1 MEAVNVVQDDVRPD
15 ESHSKIHS
23 WIAGTCNEPQGL
35 HHDNEL
41 KELSNL
47 RVPTNRFT
55 QESTTA
61 GPAYP
66 LALDRTPKDNPR
78 EATGKAFGDMKP
90 PVRVPENSDHSSLRS
105 SIQPAVSSTL
115 STATPISNVDSSAK
129 TVSSAPTSIPSCSS
143 GLSDIREVEKG
154 VFAAPT
160 MTMKLQDRLAWD
172 KIQPKLQDTIFN
184 TFRPQKNMDDTISCE
199 FMMGGPSPTEL
210 KPTIF
215 LVCCHKLCRKQLRK
229 ILKKQKWMTAYE
241 YQFVVLVDAVENLSP
256 DYLENIHGTSQILV
270 EVFVPSGKTS
280 WSGLKAQAQSLVHQ
294 EPINFTIGGILL
306 IDGEAFG
313 LTTKHGIETLM
324 AVDDASSDPDN
335 DDDYDSAAED
345 SYSPFITFQDAG
357 SIRTQGHAETERPD
371 PVSGSRTTG
380 PHHKAC
386 LVDNTAPGRTPQCG
400 SEWRHL
406 GQSHAPNVVGSTI
419 SCGRLDWS
427 LVKFDPRYG
436 VSHSS
441 LVNTLVTPINGHLET
456 TSFLNRSAMTGGEV
470 WINAGLTGP
479 VKGWLVDSP
488 ALFHRHGKYFEVFQ
502 VIPDQPLGAWISTEL
517 DSHSHCADFFSS

>member
-15 ESHSKIHS
+15 ESHTKIRS
-23 WIAGTCNEPQGL
+23 WMAGTYDGAQGF

-41 KELSNL
+41 NELSNL
-47 RVPTNRFT
+47 QVPTNRFT
-55 QESTTA
+55 QESTTT

-66 LALDRTPKDNPR
+66 LLLERKPKDNPR
-78 EATGKAFGDMKP
+78 EATSKTCGDMKP
-90 PVRVPENSDHSSLRS
+90 EVRVPESSDHSSLRS

-115 STATPISNVDSSAK
+115 STATPISDVDSSAK

-172 KIQPKLQDTIFN
+172 KIQPKLQDTISN
-184 TFRPQKNMDDTISCE
+184 TFRPQKDMDDTISCE

-215 LVCCHKLCRKQLRK
+215 LVCCHKLYRKQLRK

-256 DYLENIHGTSQILV
+256 DYLENIHGTNQILV
-270 EVFVPSGKTS
+270 EAFVPSGKTS
-280 WSGLKAQAQSLVHQ
+280 WSGLKARARSLVHQ

-313 LTTKHGIETLM
+313 LTIKHGIESLIP
-324 AVDDASSDPDN
+324 VDDACSDPDN
-335 DDDYDSAAED
+335 DDDDDSAAED
-345 SYSPFITFQDAG
+345 SYSPFIIFQDAG
-357 SIRTQGHAETERPD
+357 SNQAQGHAETDRRE
-371 PVSGSRTTG
+371 PVFGSRTTALHSC
-380 PHHKAC
+380 PS
-386 LVDNTAPGRTPQCG
+386 LVDNTAPGKTPQCG
-400 SEWRHL
+400 SEWRHF

-427 LVKFDPRYG
+427 LVKFEPRCE

-441 LVNTLVTPINGHLET
+441 LANTLVTPINGHLET
-456 TSFLNRSAMTGGEV
+456 TGFLNRSIMTGGEV

-502 VIPDQPLGAWISTEL
+502 VIPDQPLGAWISPEL
-517 DSHSHCADFFSS
+517 KSHSRCADFSS